1 MYIHIIC
8 LEPWKQKSGLKF
20 RLVGAIVHRHLDIHI
35 LYITNQF
42 STGNGWY
49 SHYVTLP
56 EKYKI
61 DMITVELRAIKL
73 YTADLLVSADIF
85 LDHVLFEIA
94 VNSHNG
100 KKPKAVTDRESLT

>member
-1 MYIHIIC
+1 MLGT
-8 LEPWKQKSGLKF
+8 LETKSGLKF
-20 RLVGAIVHRHLDIHI
+20 RLEGAIVHRHLDIYT

-61 DMITVELRAIKL
+61 DMIIVELCAIKL
-73 YTADLLVSADIF
+73 YTADLLVLADVF
-85 LDHVLFEIA
+85 LDHVLFEFA
-94 VNSHNG
+94 VNSHNA
-100 KKPKAVTDRESLT
+100 KKPKAVIALESL